1 MARLIFL
8 EKMFWESHIASLL
21 PSLKLIIMLLFV
33 LLTVTIAKISLS
45 IIVMGLIMMDKEF
58 RVQERVS
65 KKEIK

>member
-21 PSLKLIIMLLFV
+21 PSLKLIIMLLLV
-33 LLTVTIAKISLS
+33 LLTVTIAKISFS

>member
-21 PSLKLIIMLLFV
+21 PSLKLIIMLLLV